1 MNNINLN
8 SHCVNANIKAHI
20 LSDNQMETAGFRY
33 IKSYNKNNLRFLQ
46 DISIEELTE
55 INGIGKVRLQ
65 MVCLAIVAVLYIP
78 LLLFFINTLHLG
90 IISIPLAQL
99 FSNFYSLFIARVQ
112 YNKLISGNA
121 YGIWNK

>member
-1 MNNINLN
+1 MPYFASHTYGGVYNI
-8 SHCVNANIKAHI
+8 C
-20 LSDNQMETAGFRY
+20 
-33 IKSYNKNNLRFLQ
+33 
-46 DISIEELTE
+46 